1 MSAGTKAACRVCVGP
16 QPAWSKDWTREQN
29 SRCTSARGGG
39 WDWGAGVCAPRID
52 EDRDDTSDDLE
63 LVRAS
68 PPPSSPVELEL
79 GGDLGLCRASAP
91 SSAPSSALKEI
102 FLLLL
107 LRVRVNI
114 APGSSSSSGGVLGD
128 WTLFV
133 RLAWPFLSGDFLGDA
148 GPLSPSPLPVMLLE
162 RSFED
167 PRNRCEALVLRLRDF
182 VSIDLRAFLS
192 HMPPNFLPSW
202 IACTCSLAC
211 AGKSSSAISW
221 CCRRASSPHFSSCC
235 FAFFLFRWRH
245 NDVS

>member
-1 MSAGTKAACRVCVGP
+1 MDTRTTEQQVHVSSA
-16 QPAWSKDWTREQN
+16 
-29 SRCTSARGGG
+29 G

-91 SSAPSSALKEI
+91 SSAPSSALKEM

-128 WTLFV
+128 WTLFAPV
-133 RLAWPFLSGDFLGDA
+133 RPPFLSGDFWGDA
-148 GPLSPSPLPVMLLE
+148 GLLSPSPLPVMLLE
-162 RSFED
+162 LELD
-167 PRNRCEALVLRLRDF
+167 PRNCCEALVLRLSF
-182 VSIDLRAFLS
+182 FFSIRLCALLS
-192 HMPPNFLPSW
+192 HLPPTFLPSW

-221 CCRRASSPHFSSCC
+221 CCRRVSSPHFSSCC
-235 FAFFLFRWRH
+235 FALFLLR
-245 NDVS
+245 